1 MGQATIDRNLE
12 LLGSSRV
19 LDNLEKRLDF
29 YDLHNNKKKKE
40 AQ

>member
-1 MGQATIDRNLE
+1 MGQATVDRNLE

-19 LDNLEKRLDF
+19 LDNLERVLDER
-29 YDLHNNKKKKE
+29 DRRNGKTKE

>member
-29 YDLHNNKKKKE
+29 YDLHNKKKKE